1 MDVIL
6 LLAIIVGGP
15 IVIVGGVQ
23 FFIWKLF
30 SAKAL
35 RIVSAIIALVCGFY
49 LLDGLFAP
57 PVYGNKS
64 GYVGLSHAAIAILMA
79 ENLLIVLVPL
89 LRRYLLWDKKVGARW
104 ADSQTN

>member
-1 MDVIL
+1 MEVIL
-6 LLAIIVGGP
+6 LLAIIVGVP
-15 IVIVGGVQ
+15 IVVVGGVQ
-23 FFIWKLF
+23 VLIWKLV

-64 GYVGLSHAAIAILMA
+64 GYVGLGYAAIAILMA
-79 ENLLIVLVPL
+79 ESLLIILVPL
-89 LRRYLLWDKKVGARW
+89 LRRYLLWDKKVEARW